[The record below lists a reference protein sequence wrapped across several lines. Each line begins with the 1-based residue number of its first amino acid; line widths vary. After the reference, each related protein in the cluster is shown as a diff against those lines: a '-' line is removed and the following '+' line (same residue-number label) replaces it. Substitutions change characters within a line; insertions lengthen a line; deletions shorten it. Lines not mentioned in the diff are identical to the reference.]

1 MTDDPAQR
9 HSAIAWY
16 QGPIAHQRKA
26 QLARGQQAHTS
37 RQHHKS
43 KIELEAVMHI
53 ATSLK
58 RATQAASVCTAL
70 LFTGAAAQAQSDT
83 VFDGS
88 KARVNLSN
96 KLLMLTQ
103 SIGSASCR
111 INGGIDVETALEE
124 LKSARSDF
132 NTILTGL
139 EIGGDALGIPAPE
152 KHGVVINSI
161 AEVLG
166 AWAPIDDASE
176 RLLAARGG
184 TGTAGDV
191 IAQKNL
197 LLLEATKILASDI
210 SGKYSNPH
218 ELTQADAMALNI
230 AGRQRMLGHQIA
242 KEVCGIAVG
251 SEDLGS
257 PDTLAQTM
265 DLYAISLKAL
275 REGLVNAGVN
285 PPPNE
290 AIATELEAVDGIWQG
305 KLSSLNSIRGGAE
318 PSSEIVESVAMVS
331 NELMVDMSNIVTLY
345 MLSTPGQEDV
355 YRVPLQSYAEREL
368 TKWLENPALIDAIK
382 AQNSIHA
389 NLTQEQIDQLD
400 LDWRAQ
406 RELDEKPLI
415 DQLLE
420 HPSSEWLRAK
430 QAETANFVTEV
441 FAMDNRGLNVA
452 QSVETSDYWQG
463 DEGKW
468 QQTFGN
474 GSGAMHISEVEFD
487 ESTGSYQ
494 SQVSMAISDPDTG
507 NLIGA
512 ITFGI
517 NVQSLL

>member
-184 TGTAGDV
+184 TAD
-191 IAQKNL
+191 
-197 LLLEATKILASDI
+197 
-210 SGKYSNPH
+210 GKV
-218 ELTQADAMALNI
+218 
-230 AGRQRMLGHQIA
+230 QRL
-242 KEVCGIAVG
+242 
-251 SEDLGS
+251 
-257 PDTLAQTM
+257 
-265 DLYAISLKAL
+265 
-275 REGLVNAGVN
+275 
-285 PPPNE
+285 PN
-290 AIATELEAVDGIWQG
+290 TCWPQ
-305 KLSSLNSIRGGAE
+305 
-318 PSSEIVESVAMVS
+318 
-331 NELMVDMSNIVTLY
+331 
-345 MLSTPGQEDV
+345 
-355 YRVPLQSYAEREL
+355 
-368 TKWLENPALIDAIK
+368 
-382 AQNSIHA
+382 
-389 NLTQEQIDQLD
+389 
-400 LDWRAQ
+400 
-406 RELDEKPLI
+406 
-415 DQLLE
+415 
-420 HPSSEWLRAK
+420 
-430 QAETANFVTEV
+430 
-441 FAMDNRGLNVA
+441 
-452 QSVETSDYWQG
+452 
-463 DEGKW
+463 
-468 QQTFGN
+468 
-474 GSGAMHISEVEFD
+474 
-487 ESTGSYQ
+487 
-494 SQVSMAISDPDTG
+494 
-507 NLIGA
+507 
-512 ITFGI
+512 
-517 NVQSLL
+517 